1 MGFELS
7 LRLRKLSG
15 RKTGDYSEHPAPEIL
30 LNLENSTAYFRIGN
44 IPFESA
50 IITKVTKN
58 KPNLK
63 IIDSSTGIALI
74 TGTHSGHAG
83 DLEID
88 PHTWTSVKNAK
99 KIASN
104 MYNGLVEIDPSNKDT
119 YTKNFKKLLQSL
131 DSLDNSIKE
140 RLDTHRGEAFIV
152 WHPSLS
158 YFARDYGLRQI
169 SLSPEGKE
177 ASITMMQTAI
187 DQAKEA
193 GAKVL
198 FFQKDVDSRQAT
210 VANEQIGATLV
221 NINPLNYNWEEEI
234 TVIADAFSQQ

>member
-1 MGFELS
+1 
-7 LRLRKLSG
+7 
-15 RKTGDYSEHPAPEIL
+15 
-30 LNLENSTAYFRIGN
+30 
-44 IPFESA
+44 
-50 IITKVTKN
+50 
-58 KPNLK
+58 
-63 IIDSSTGIALI
+63 
-74 TGTHSGHAG
+74 
-83 DLEID
+83 
-88 PHTWTSVKNAK
+88 
-99 KIASN
+99 